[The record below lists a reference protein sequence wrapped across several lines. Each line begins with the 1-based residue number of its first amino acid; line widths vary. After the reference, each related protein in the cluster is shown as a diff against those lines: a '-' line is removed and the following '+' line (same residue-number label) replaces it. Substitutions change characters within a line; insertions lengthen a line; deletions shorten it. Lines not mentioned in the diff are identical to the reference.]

1 MHTPVWI
8 KIGMALGF
16 AYLAIFTIDLVGDM
30 LGGPEES
37 HGGEHAEVA
46 DASHDADAG
55 HAVQTAQA
63 EEPAHAEE
71 AAPAE
76 ATDHAAPTE
85 HAAEAT
91 EAGEA
96 AETATEAAEVVALV
110 GDIAAGKKTSK
121 KCASCHS
128 FDDGGPNKVGP
139 NLFGLAARGRAA
151 AEGYKYSPALKSMG
165 GSWTDADLD
174 AFLADPKAF
183 APGTKMSLKLRKE
196 QDRANVIAFL
206 NSLH

>member
-16 AYLAIFTIDLVGDM
+16 AYLAIFTIDLIGDM
-30 LGGPEES
+30 LGGPEDS
-37 HGGEHAEVA
+37 HGGDHAEVA
-46 DASHDADAG
+46 DASHEADAG
-55 HAVQTAQA
+55 HAAPAAHVEETA
-63 EEPAHAEE
+63 PAEE
-71 AAPAE
+71 A
-76 ATDHAAPTE
+76 DHAAPAAEHEAE
-85 HAAEAT
+85 HAAE
-91 EAGEA
+91 
-96 AETATEAAEVVALV
+96 VIALV
-110 GDIAAGKKTSK
+110 GDVAAGKKTSK

-139 NLFGLAARGRAA
+139 NLFGLAARGRGA
-151 AEGYKYSPALKSMG
+151 AEGYKYSPVLKSMG
-165 GSWTDADLD
+165 GSWSDADLD

-196 QDRANVIAFL
+196 QDRTNVIAFL

>member
-1 MHTPVWI
+1 MHTPLWI

-16 AYLAIFTIDLVGDM
+16 AYLAIFTINLVGDM
-30 LGGPEES
+30 LGGPEDS

-46 DASHDADAG
+46 DTSHDADAG
-55 HAVQTAQA
+55 HAAPAAHV
-63 EEPAHAEE
+63 EETAHAEE
-71 AAPAE
+71 TAPAE
-76 ATDHAAPTE
+76 AAE
-85 HAAEAT
+85 HAAEA
-91 EAGEA
+91 AP
-96 AETATEAAEVVALV
+96 EVIALV
-110 GDIAAGKKTSK
+110 GDVAAGKKASK

-139 NLFGLAARGRAA
+139 NLFGLAARGRGA
-151 AEGYKYSPALKSMG
+151 AEGYKYSPVLKSMG
-165 GSWTDADLD
+165 GSWSDADLD

>member
-16 AYLAIFTIDLVGDM
+16 AYLAIFTINLVGDM
-30 LGGPEES
+30 LGGPEDS

-46 DASHDADAG
+46 DTSHDADTG
-55 HAVQTAQA
+55 HAAPAAHVEETA
-63 EEPAHAEE
+63 PAEE
-71 AAPAE
+71 A
-76 ATDHAAPTE
+76 E
-85 HAAEAT
+85 HAAEA
-91 EAGEA
+91 AP
-96 AETATEAAEVVALV
+96 EVIALV
-110 GDIAAGKKTSK
+110 GDVAAGKKASK

-139 NLFGLAARGRAA
+139 NLFGLAARGRGA
-151 AEGYKYSPALKSMG
+151 AEGYKYSPVFKSMG
-165 GSWTDADLD
+165 GSWSDADLD

>member
-8 KIGMALGF
+8 KIGMAVGF

-37 HGGEHAEVA
+37 HGDEHAIVA
-46 DASHDADAG
+46 DASHE
-55 HAVQTAQA
+55 A
-63 EEPAHAEE
+63 EASH
-71 AAPAE
+71 AAPATHAE
-76 ATDHAAPTE
+76 PTD

-91 EAGEA
+91 EA
-96 AETATEAAEVVALV
+96 TEVVALV
-110 GDIAAGKKTSK
+110 GDIAAGKKASK

-139 NLFGLAARGRAA
+139 NLFGLAARGRST
-151 AEGYKYSPALKSMG
+151 AEGYKYSSVFKSMG
-165 GSWTDADLD
+165 GSWNDADLD
-174 AFLADPKAF
+174 AFLSDPKAF
-183 APGTKMSLKLRKE
+183 APGTKMSLKIRKE
-196 QDRANVIAFL
+196 QDRANLIAFL